1 LPTVR
6 DSYIEHSFY
15 MIMTELGLTV
25 GLCPKSLAGREIAD
39 GLKRLIL
46 TMHAQKWQFGV
57 IGLE

>member
-1 LPTVR
+1 
-6 DSYIEHSFY
+6 